1 MIAATVAAMTTLV
14 QVDLRS
20 GNRMLTC
27 WVEPKVRVGDRI
39 TLKSSEEPRRH
50 WDVLRVGTPHAATDI
65 RRGWNADLKRGWRET
80 R

>member
-1 MIAATVAAMTTLV
+1 MTTLV

-39 TLKSSEEPRRH
+39 TLKDYDEPGRC
-50 WDVLRVGTPHAATDI
+50 WDVLRVGGRRESTEI
-65 RRGWNADLKRGWRET
+65 RRGWNFDLKRGARNAG
-80 R
+80 